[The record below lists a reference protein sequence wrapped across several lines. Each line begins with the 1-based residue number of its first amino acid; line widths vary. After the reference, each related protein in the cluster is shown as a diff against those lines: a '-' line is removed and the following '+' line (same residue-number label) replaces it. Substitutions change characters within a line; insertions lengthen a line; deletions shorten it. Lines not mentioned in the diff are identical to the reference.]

1 MKPANVV
8 NQDQIPWTAAA
19 QGKFRYR
26 RKAFT
31 APAGMQRLGAS
42 IYELEPGASAYPRHY
57 HCANEEAIFV
67 LEGAGTIILGEA
79 ETPVRTGDLIAL
91 PRGVEHAHRLTN
103 SSQRPL
109 RYLCFSTMIEPDVAV
124 YSDSN
129 KVGFFAG
136 SAPGGPKELRR
147 LTGIYRRD
155 SVVGYFDGEPDAWFG
170 ERTERRLGR
179 RRCMRF
185 RRGSEEAD
193 VQR

>member
-1 MKPANVV
+1 MKPANVI
-8 NQDQIPWTAAA
+8 NQDQIAWTEAA

-31 APAGMQRLGAS
+31 AAAGMQRLGAS
-42 IYELEPGASAYPRHY
+42 IYEIEPDASAFPRHY

-67 LEGAGTIILGEA
+67 LEGEGTITLGES
-79 ETPVRTGDLIAL
+79 ESQVRAGDFIAI
-91 PRGVEHAHRLTN
+91 PRGAEHAHRLTN

-136 SAPGGPKELRR
+136 SAPGGPRELRR
-147 LTGIYRRD
+147 LTGIFRRD
-155 SVVGYFDGEPDAWFG
+155 SGVDYFDGEPDA
-170 ERTERRLGR
+170 
-179 RRCMRF
+179 
-185 RRGSEEAD
+185 
-193 VQR
+193 